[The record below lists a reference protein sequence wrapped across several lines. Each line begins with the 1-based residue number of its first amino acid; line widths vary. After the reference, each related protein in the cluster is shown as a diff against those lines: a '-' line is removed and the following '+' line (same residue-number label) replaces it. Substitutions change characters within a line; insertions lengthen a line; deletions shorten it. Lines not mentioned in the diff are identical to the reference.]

1 MIKREPKK
9 HYMPSKNIKS
19 YNAKIM
25 IKTIPLNYKI
35 SGTTI
40 FLPFKAICSVTDKK
54 FSGEVI
60 IEYSPNKKA
69 LEYVDAENVV
79 NNIVKS
85 KITAEDLAHLIYEEV
100 EKSIKPKHIKI
111 MVDVKHSNAHRPVKV
126 WLEK

>member
-1 MIKREPKK
+1 V
-9 HYMPSKNIKS
+9 
-19 YNAKIM
+19 

-40 FLPFKAICSVTDKK
+40 FLPFKAVCSITDKK

-79 NNIVKS
+79 NKIVKF
-85 KITAEDLAHLIYEEV
+85 KITAEDLVYLICKEV
-100 EKSIKPKHIKI
+100 EESIKPKHIKI
-111 MVDVKHSNAHRPVKV
+111 MVDVKHSDAHRLVRV

>member
-1 MIKREPKK
+1 
-9 HYMPSKNIKS
+9 
-19 YNAKIM
+19 M
-25 IKTIPLNYKI
+25 IKTIPLNFKI

-40 FLPFKAICSVTDKK
+40 SLPFKAICSVTDKE

-60 IEYSPNKKA
+60 IEYYPNKKA

-79 NNIVKS
+79 NKIAKS
-85 KITAEDLAHLIYEEV
+85 KITAEDLVYSIYKEV

-111 MVDVKHSNAHRPVKV
+111 IVDVKHSDAHRPVKV

>member
-1 MIKREPKK
+1 
-9 HYMPSKNIKS
+9 
-19 YNAKIM
+19 M
-25 IKTIPLNYKI
+25 IKTISLNYKI

-40 FLPFKAICSVTDKK
+40 FLPFKAVCSITNKE

-69 LEYVDAENVV
+69 LEYVDVADVV

-85 KITAEDLAHLIYEEV
+85 KITAEDLAHLVYEEV

-111 MVDVKHSNAHRPVKV
+111 MVDVKHSDAHHPVKI

>member
-1 MIKREPKK
+1 
-9 HYMPSKNIKS
+9 
-19 YNAKIM
+19 M

-40 FLPFKAICSVTDKK
+40 FLPFKAVCSITDKK

-79 NNIVKS
+79 NKIVKF
-85 KITAEDLAHLIYEEV
+85 KITAEDLVYLICKEV
-100 EKSIKPKHIKI
+100 EESIKPKHIKI
-111 MVDVKHSNAHRPVKV
+111 MVDVKHSDAHRLVRV